1 MTEFLNGNFDLRF
14 ESIQIVVRLCNISVL
29 ILNSKTVLYTA
40 NLIAFK
46 KLKSM
51 ADALLLGFFMRFQQV
66 PKEEYLD
73 PTGCCFY
80 VDPAHSAIVHLAGG
94 CSSNYLQ

>member
-1 MTEFLNGNFDLRF
+1 MRYRDLKR
-14 ESIQIVVRLCNISVL
+14 
-29 ILNSKTVLYTA
+29 
-40 NLIAFK
+40 
-46 KLKSM
+46 M